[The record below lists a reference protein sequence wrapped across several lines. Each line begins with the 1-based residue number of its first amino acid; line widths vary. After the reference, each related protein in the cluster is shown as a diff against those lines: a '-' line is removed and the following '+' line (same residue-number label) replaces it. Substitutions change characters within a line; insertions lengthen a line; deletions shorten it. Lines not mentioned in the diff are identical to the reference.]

1 MIEVKVETIQ
11 VSLVSSHRIV
21 VLKELESER
30 YLPIW
35 IGPCE
40 AEAISVGAKG
50 IDVLRPLTHDLLVNL
65 LDALQAELLYIH
77 INDLADNTFFATL
90 FLRVGT
96 GTRSYDSM
104 AGAEIEVDSRPSDA
118 IAVAVR
124 TGVPIYV
131 AESVMRDAGVMPERD
146 IREEEGMDE
155 KSLGVF
161 RDFLS
166 SLNLDDVHD
175 GE

>member
-1 MIEVKVETIQ
+1 MIEVRIETIQ

-21 VLKELESER
+21 VLKELDSER

-65 LDALQAELLYIH
+65 IDALDAELLSIH
-77 INDLADNTFFATL
+77 INDLADNTFYATL
-90 FLRVGT
+90 LL
-96 GTRSYDSM
+96 SM
-104 AGAEIEVDSRPSDA
+104 GEAEIEVDSRPSDA
-118 IAVAVR
+118 IAIAVR
-124 TGVPIYV
+124 VGVPIYV
-131 AESVMRDAGVMPERD
+131 AESVMQDAGVVPERD
-146 IREEEGMDE
+146 IREQEGIDE

-166 SLNLDDVHD
+166 SLDLDDTAD
-175 GE
+175 EN

>member
-1 MIEVKVETIQ
+1 MIEVKIETIQ

-21 VLKELESER
+21 VLKEIDAER

-65 LDALQAELLYIH
+65 LDALDAELLYIH
-77 INDLADNTFFATL
+77 INDLAENTFYATL
-90 FLRVGT
+90 FVST
-96 GTRSYDSM
+96 GE
-104 AGAEIEVDSRPSDA
+104 AEMEVDSRPSDA
-118 IAVAVR
+118 IAIAVR
-124 TGVPIYV
+124 AEVPIYV
-131 AESVMRDAGVMPERD
+131 AESVMRDAGVVPESD
-146 IREEEGMDE
+146 IREQEGIDE

-166 SLNLDDVHD
+166 SLDFDDAHD
-175 GE
+175 ED

>member
-1 MIEVKVETIQ
+1 MIEVKIETIQ

-21 VLKELESER
+21 VLRELDSDR

-50 IDVLRPLTHDLLVNL
+50 IDVLRPLTHDLVVNV
-65 LDALQAELLYIH
+65 LDALGAELLYIY
-77 INDLADNTFFATL
+77 INDLADNTFYATL
-90 FLRVGT
+90 LLST
-96 GTRSYDSM
+96 GE
-104 AGAEIEVDSRPSDA
+104 AEIEVDSRPSDA
-118 IAVAVR
+118 IAIAVR
-124 TGVPIYV
+124 AGVPIYV
-131 AESVMRDAGVMPERD
+131 AESVLRDAGVVPEGD
-146 IREEEGMDE
+146 IREQEGLDE

-166 SLNLDDVHD
+166 SLDFGDTPNED
-175 GE
+175 